1 MHSNINSIK
10 NELKELFDEYLN
22 ILEKLKNEGI
32 ITDEAFKNCIISGK
46 VTFLEE

>member
-10 NELKELFDEYLN
+10 NELKELCNEYVN

-32 ITDEAFKNCIISGK
+32 ISDEVFKNCISGK